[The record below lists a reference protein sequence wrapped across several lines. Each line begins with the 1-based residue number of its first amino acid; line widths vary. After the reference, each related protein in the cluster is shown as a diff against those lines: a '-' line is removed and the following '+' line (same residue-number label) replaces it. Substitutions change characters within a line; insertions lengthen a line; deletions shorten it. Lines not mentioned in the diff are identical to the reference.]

1 MKKRDYIT
9 ICAIL
14 LTIVSIAKILYING
28 DLSKKEIAATYNGVA
43 VNTVSCSYDIDVT
56 DPTEIIGDADYYFV
70 AKVKSID
77 GYDYRDPI
85 EVENED
91 GTVSTFCDPYTKYT
105 IEIIQNIKGNL
116 VENEEVNIAKFGGL
130 SYDRKCYEIPE
141 GDNFLEEGQK
151 YLLAAYVQSDGTL
164 LVSGEN
170 SSVKLAGT
178 VFSKALQIRKYN
190 WYYKNQKMFDR
201 KRYRIAAS
209 KIYNE

>member
-1 MKKRDYIT
+1 MKRRNYIT

-14 LTIVSIAKILYING
+14 LTIVSIAKVLYING
-28 DLSKKEIAATYNGVA
+28 VLSKKEIAATYKGVT

-70 AKVKSID
+70 AEVKSID

-91 GTVSTFCDPYTKYT
+91 GTVSIFYDPYTKYT

-116 VENEEVNIAKFGGL
+116 VKNQEVNIEKFGGL
-130 SYDRKCYEIPE
+130 SYDGKCYEIPE

-170 SSVKLAGT
+170 SSVKLTGT
-178 VFSKALQIRKYN
+178 AFSKAAQIRKYN

-201 KRYRIAAS
+201 KRYKIVNS
-209 KIYNE
+209 KVYNK